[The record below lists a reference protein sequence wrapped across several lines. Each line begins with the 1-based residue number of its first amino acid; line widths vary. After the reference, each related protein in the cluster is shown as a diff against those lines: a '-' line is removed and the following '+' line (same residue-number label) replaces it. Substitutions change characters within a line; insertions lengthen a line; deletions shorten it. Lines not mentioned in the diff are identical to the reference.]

1 MHRHHGG
8 RPVSQL
14 DRPGVLCRPASL
26 ASVNN
31 RSGAASGS
39 TGGTSFEMN
48 DSTQSGTRKAMSVDA
63 NAGDRQISSD
73 NALREGYVWKL
84 GRKLTGRPK
93 WRKRYFVC
101 TGQALLFVY
110 KTKEE
115 YLSRRDLPEKVVRID
130 TPDGYMVDT
139 GRMSS
144 NGIELYLNTLCHQS
158 LTTGELKELKFGLQ
172 QPEDAYHWRSV
183 STRSRTPYVDCQHV
197 VLARVSPQCFVD
209 NH

>member
-1 MHRHHGG
+1 MAEAVLRLHGPSAPLRVQDEG
-8 RPVSQL
+8 RIPFATRSP
-14 DRPGVLCRPASL
+14 RKGTCRL
-26 ASVNN
+26 Y
-31 RSGAASGS
+31 
-39 TGGTSFEMN
+39 
-48 DSTQSGTRKAMSVDA
+48 TR
-63 NAGDRQISSD
+63 
-73 NALREGYVWKL
+73 
-84 GRKLTGRPK
+84 
-93 WRKRYFVC
+93 
-101 TGQALLFVY
+101 
-110 KTKEE
+110 
-115 YLSRRDLPEKVVRID
+115 VVRID